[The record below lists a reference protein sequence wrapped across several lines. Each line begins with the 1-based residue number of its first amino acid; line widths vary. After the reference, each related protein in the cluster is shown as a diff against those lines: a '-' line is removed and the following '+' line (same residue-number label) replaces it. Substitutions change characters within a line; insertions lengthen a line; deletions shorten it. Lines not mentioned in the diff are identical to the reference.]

1 MAYFVAAK
9 IQPELIVHV
18 HLFTISGEK
27 GVGSNGKPL
36 HYKGT
41 PFHRI
46 IPGFM
51 IQGGDIVRGDG
62 KGSESIYGGI
72 FPDENFT
79 VKHTHPGQFALCL
92 CLSSCVPSYT
102 FIFMETTTILFDTS
116 DSIC

>member
-1 MAYFVAAK
+1 MHRYPLALTLLLPSKLTEMVFH
-9 IQPELIVHV
+9 I

-79 VKHTHPGQFALCL
+79 VKHTHPGKI
-92 CLSSCVPSYT
+92 V
-102 FIFMETTTILFDTS
+102 
-116 DSIC
+116 